1 MTNLKKLAKRTIA
14 VVIALTLLFSMC
26 ITAAVPATAASE
38 TVIESALIPATVA
51 DDYVVGRSYKKL
63 TDLAGGG
70 VNIAFTR
77 YGAYEPYHYGVNMG
91 AFDGI
96 KLHFSNYVN
105 NNTDATVYGNGKLLL
120 MLANA
125 SAGSSARGANC
136 IKFKPEVVGILI
148 DTVSGA
154 LQLVEQDNEDFTSYT
169 VIKTIATSSALTY
182 ANFTGKEFTV
192 SFNKSGTDVAVTLV
206 VGGTTVS
213 GTMTA
218 TELANFK
225 YCPTDVATYVS
236 VGSVDSN
243 SEIYNNW
250 SVNFLGYK
258 KTYTLAANSQVAGGT
273 VANLISVIDSIPD
286 TVTLADANTILTAQ
300 ALYNAFGASSKAQ
313 VTNAAKL
320 ESAFSTL
327 TALREQNLYAPTPT
341 YYSAAPAYEN
351 QFPQNSYRT
360 LFTTKTTDG
369 FKVDF
374 NRAENYYYDT
384 QQARSTTLSGKYA
397 LDGLYI
403 SMKNFSY
410 TKQSDFY
417 LAFTSGNIGA
427 AWDGTAAS
435 AKEQLVL
442 YMGQDTNT
450 LMLAGCGMTAPISL
464 GDNTIVTRSN
474 IVGKDVS
481 FEWHAAANGDYYIY
495 ITVGAQVAGY
505 RVSKAQLAAA
515 TGLDVNNVRIT
526 LSAPSTGND
535 FEVELDGIYA
545 ETSSSVKNVMNA
557 IDALTASS
565 SESAVNSAYAAYLAL
580 SASDKT
586 HVINYPEL
594 NALRQSFRTVDE
606 NGYDEDGYYV
616 PTTDDIFDISP
627 TSIALAATN
636 AANGGVKID
645 STGAVW
651 GMRTRLKDRY
661 VVEDI
666 TLRFDN
672 YNPNNGSFILGLAS
686 GVQNTSTWNKEAATG
701 RFGIFFL
708 IGYDNSVWVT
718 VPYQANTMAR
728 LITDEKLSVDNLM
741 NKEFVVNVKTQP
753 YNYTYTSS
761 AGPVTVERYKITFAI
776 TIDGKT
782 ITANVDDKV
791 TTTPVGGNHS
801 ATMDQFRPDN
811 AQVLIQSVGDYNPA
825 TGEGSYGIR
834 HNASID
840 LTGIIF
846 NELTSAQQTAA
857 NAVISAINAL
867 PDTATTGIQDDVDA
881 VWKQYYSLVEP
892 KVRAAVTNFDK
903 LQALHDAL
911 LNLRRGDSIVTEY
924 IAKDVATSKIDNS
937 ALVTPYKPD
946 SEVSYDSTGY
956 WPDYTK
962 DLVMAEVN
970 LKLASDGGTILA
982 KDIEPMLQHLAE
994 TGVNGLWV
1002 MPIHDQGVDN
1012 TSIYCNYGPH
1022 TICPYL
1028 TGVLPYGTD
1037 YSEFDGDYTKAFAN
1051 FKKFV
1056 DLAHSYNIRIFIDI
1070 VPWGVSHYAPIV
1082 TEHPE
1087 FFYGESSWGGK
1098 AYDEN
1103 NKNGKFAQ
1111 LEAWYKESIVNTYMA
1126 TGVDG
1131 IRWDLE
1137 PNHFGYDTV
1146 ESVRAT
1152 LTANGKKPLFFSE
1165 DINNRGTGAYAFE
1178 QCYGITGKGVGSQT
1192 VSEVFFRDIDIVEA
1206 IKTGAHIGVSTTRPA
1221 WATNGAAK
1229 YYAYQMSSHDVVGYH
1244 QSSLASWAYEYAF
1257 SSFIPIFYMGEQ
1269 WQSAHT
1275 GGLAGYK
1282 INWAELNNADN
1293 AAYFESVKQLI
1304 GLRWLYKDIVNSTVD
1319 NHKNTNICSVDVI
1332 GTDLVKGYARYAG
1345 NQAVVVVPNVNE
1357 RSTAAATF
1365 TVELPMANMGLNGH
1379 TYYTVTDMLTG
1390 DMIVSGSAAQVSYF
1404 SDVIEHNT
1412 AGVYLVSANET
1423 DVTWSIDEEGTLT
1436 INGEGAITDAP
1447 WASAFATAKVIEI
1460 QEGITSVPAD
1470 AFANF
1475 TAAKRAELPATLESM
1490 PALSKDVIIV
1500 AAKGSAIEALA
1511 KAAGYTVINDTTII
1525 MNSVVVTKNSGISK
1539 VEVYVSA
1546 DIYNMYDGLKV
1557 VWGNNNAVT
1566 KKTTR
1571 GNTIIFNFTTT
1582 SSNFNVWLT
1591 DGSATS
1597 EVVAIDMSKMAVGG
1611 KYFYDGKTAYGDANE
1626 DGVLNIKDLVR
1637 AKKMVADIEAKNT
1650 KADVNGDYDV
1660 TVADLALTAKL
1671 IIKAKNM
1678 ECHIVTFLNA
1688 SGTVHEVAAVP
1699 SGCKAISTIAPKVE
1713 GQVFVGWEPSIANI
1727 TADTTLRPVY
1737 GGDEDADFSEDN
1749 LSGTIPEDWEYG
1761 D

>member
-1 MTNLKKLAKRTIA
+1 MTNFNHRAKKVVA

-26 ITAAVPATAASE
+26 ITSAVPATAASE
-38 TVIESALIPATVA
+38 TVTESALISAAAA

-70 VNIAFTR
+70 VNIAFTQ
-77 YGAYEPYHYGVNMG
+77 YGGYEPYHYGVNMG

-125 SAGSSARGANC
+125 SAGSSTRGAHC
-136 IKFKPEVVGILI
+136 IKFKPEVVGVLI

-154 LQLVEQDNEDFTSYT
+154 LQLVEQDNENFTSYT

-192 SFNKSGTDVAVTLV
+192 SFNKSGTDMVVTLV

-243 SEIYNNW
+243 ANIYNNW
-250 SVNFLGYK
+250 SINFLGYK

-273 VANLISVIDSIPD
+273 VQNVIDYIAAIPE
-286 TVTLADANTILTAQ
+286 TVTLDAADAILRAK
-300 ALYNAFGASSKAQ
+300 ALYDACGAKAQ

-320 ESAFSTL
+320 TSAFSAL

-341 YYSAAPAYEN
+341 YYSAAPAYAN
-351 QFPQNSYRT
+351 QFPENSYRT

-374 NRAENYYYDT
+374 NRAENFGVDI
-384 QQARSTTLSGKYA
+384 QQARSTTLAGKYA

-427 AWDGTAAS
+427 AWDGTADS

-464 GDNTIVTRSN
+464 GNNSIVTRN
-474 IVGKDVS
+474 NLVGKDVS
-481 FEWHAAANGDYYIY
+481 FEWHKAANGDYYLY

-505 RVSKAQLAAA
+505 RVSAAQIAAA

-526 LSAPSTGND
+526 LSAPSVGND

-565 SESAVNSAYAAYLAL
+565 TEATVNSAYAAYLAL

-594 NALRQSFRTVDE
+594 NALRQSLRTVDE

-645 STGAVW
+645 ATGAVW
-651 GMRTRLKDRY
+651 GMRTRLKERY

-672 YNPNNGSFILGLAS
+672 YNPNNGSFIVGLAS
-686 GVQNTSTWNKEAATG
+686 DVNNTSTWNREAATG

-708 IGYDNSVWVT
+708 IGYDNSIWVT

-741 NKEFVVNVKTQP
+741 NKEFVVNIKAQP
-753 YNYTYTSS
+753 YNFTYTSS

-776 TIDGKT
+776 TVDGKT
-782 ITANVDDKV
+782 ISANIDNKI
-791 TTTPVGGNHS
+791 TTTPVGGTYS
-801 ATMDQFRPDN
+801 GAMDQFRLDN
-811 AQVLIQSVGDYNPA
+811 AQVLVQSVGDYNPA

-857 NAVISAINAL
+857 NTVISAINAL

-892 KVRAAVTNFDK
+892 EVRAAVTNFDK
-903 LQALHDAL
+903 LQALHDAIF
-911 LNLRRGDSIVTEY
+911 NLRKGSSIVTEY
-924 IAKDVATSKIDNS
+924 IDKNVAVSKIDNS
-937 ALVTPYKPD
+937 SLVTPYKPD

-970 LKLASDGGTILA
+970 LAKASDGGTILA
-982 KDIEPMLQHLAE
+982 KDIEPVLRHYAE

-1028 TGVLPYGTD
+1028 TGVLDYGTD
-1037 YSEFDGDYTKAFAN
+1037 YSKFDGDYTQGFAN
-1051 FKKFV
+1051 FKEFV

-1070 VPWGVSHYAPIV
+1070 VPWGVSYKAP
-1082 TEHPE
+1082 
-1087 FFYGESSWGGK
+1087 FYLNNPNYFTGDSGWGG
-1098 AYDEN
+1098 AEYDYDNAE
-1103 NKNGKFAQ
+1103 
-1111 LEAWYKESIVNTYMA
+1111 LEAWYKESVVNTYMA

-1146 ESVRAT
+1146 KEIRET
-1152 LTANGKKPLFFSE
+1152 LNANGKKPLFFSE

-1178 QCYGITGKGVGSQT
+1178 QCYGISGKGVGSQT

-1206 IKTGAHIGVSTTRPA
+1206 IKTGAHIGASTTRPT
-1221 WATNGAAK
+1221 WSTNGTAK
-1229 YYAYQMSSHDVVGYH
+1229 YYAYQVSSHDVIGYH
-1244 QSSLASWAYEYAF
+1244 HASLASWAYEYAF
-1257 SSFIPIFYMGEQ
+1257 SSFIPIFYTGEE
-1269 WQSAHT
+1269 WCASHT

-1282 INWAELNNADN
+1282 VNWDELNNADN
-1293 AAYFESVKQLI
+1293 AKYFESVKQLLA
-1304 GLRWLYKDIVNSTVD
+1304 LRWMYKDILNSNVD

-1357 RSTAAATF
+1357 RSTADATF
-1365 TVELPMANMGLNGH
+1365 TVELPMTDMGLGGH

-1423 DVTWSIDEEGTLT
+1423 DVTWSLAEDGTLT
-1436 INGEGAITDAP
+1436 INGEGTITGAP
-1447 WASAFATAKVIEI
+1447 WASAFATAKVIKV
-1460 QEGITSVPAD
+1460 QEGITSVPTD

-1475 TAAKRAELPATLESM
+1475 TSVKRAYLPASLETL
-1490 PALSKDVIIV
+1490 PVLSKDIVIV
-1500 AAKGSAIEALA
+1500 ADKGSTIEGLA
-1511 KAAGYTVINDTTII
+1511 KAAGYTVINDASII
-1525 MNSVVVTKNSGISK
+1525 MNSVVVTKNNGFGK

-1546 DIYNMYDGLKV
+1546 DVYNMYEDLTV
-1557 VWGNNNAVT
+1557 VWGNNTSVT
-1566 KKTTR
+1566 NKTIK
-1571 GNTIIFNFTTT
+1571 GNTIIFSFTAM
-1582 SSNFNVWLT
+1582 SNNFNIWLT
-1591 DGSATS
+1591 DGSSTS
-1597 EVVAIDMSKMAVGG
+1597 NMVTVDMSKMTTGK
-1611 KYFYDGKTAYGDANE
+1611 KYFYDGKAAYGDANE
-1626 DGVLNIKDLVR
+1626 DGVLNIKDLIR
-1637 AKKMVADIEAKNT
+1637 AKKMVADIEAKNK
-1650 KADVNGDYDV
+1650 KADVNGDYNV
-1660 TVADLALTAKL
+1660 TVTDLTLIAKL
-1671 IIKAKNM
+1671 IVKAKNM
-1678 ECHIVTFLNA
+1678 ECHIVTFLNE
-1688 SGTVHEVAAVP
+1688 SGTLHEVAAVP

-1713 GQVFVGWEPSIANI
+1713 GQVFVGWEPSIASI
-1727 TADTTLRPVY
+1727 TADTVVRPVY
-1737 GGDEDADFSEDN
+1737 GGDNDADFSEDD

>member
-70 VNIAFTR
+70 VNIAFTQ
-77 YGAYEPYHYGVNMG
+77 YSAYEPYHYGVNMG

-125 SAGSSARGANC
+125 SAGSSTRGADC
-136 IKFKPEVVGILI
+136 IKFKPEVLGILI
-148 DTVSGA
+148 DTVSGK
-154 LQLVEQDNEDFTSYT
+154 LQLVERDSTTGGAPYT
-169 VIKTIATSSALTY
+169 VVEELAKNPSLEY
-182 ANFTGKEFTV
+182 DNFKGKEFTV
-192 SFNKSGTDVAVTLV
+192 SFNKSGENVAVDV
-206 VGGTTVS
+206 VVNGTTVS
-213 GTMTA
+213 GTLTA
-218 TELANFK
+218 TDLASFK

-236 VGSVDSN
+236 VGGVDDSGV
-243 SEIYNNW
+243 ENNW

-258 KTYTLAANSQVAGGT
+258 KTYTLAATSQVAGGT
-273 VANLISVIDSIPD
+273 VQDVIDYIAAIPE
-286 TVTLADANTILTAQ
+286 TVTLDAADAILRAK
-300 ALYNAFGASSKAQ
+300 ALYDACGAKAQ

-341 YYSAAPAYEN
+341 YYSVAPAYEN
-351 QFPQNSYRT
+351 QFPQNEYRT
-360 LFTTKTTDG
+360 LFTTKTADG

-374 NRAENYYYDT
+374 NRAECFGVDI
-384 QQARSTTLSGKYA
+384 QQARSTTLAGKYA

-427 AWDGTAAS
+427 AWDGTADS

-474 IVGKDVS
+474 LVGKDVS

-505 RVSKAQLAAA
+505 RVSAAQIAAA

-557 IDALTASS
+557 IAALTASS
-565 SESAVNSAYAAYLAL
+565 TEATVNSAYAAYLAL

-606 NGYDEDGYYV
+606 NGYDDDGYYV

-636 AANGGVKID
+636 AQNGGVKID
-645 STGAVW
+645 ATGAVW

-718 VPYQANTMAR
+718 VPHQANTMAR
-728 LITDEKLSVDNLM
+728 LITDEKLSVDNLI
-741 NKEFVVNVKTQP
+741 NKEFVVNVKSQP
-753 YNYTYTSS
+753 YNFTYTSS
-761 AGPVTVERYKITFAI
+761 AGPVTVERYKMTFAI
-776 TIDGKT
+776 TVDGKT
-782 ITANVDDKV
+782 ISANVDDKV
-791 TTTPVGGNHS
+791 TTTPVGGPYS
-801 ATMDQFRPDN
+801 GVMDQFRLDN
-811 AQVLIQSVGDYNPA
+811 AQVLIQSVGDYNPETAAGTYGSRHSA
-825 TGEGSYGIR
+825 T
-834 HNASID
+834 ID

-867 PDTATTGIQDDVDA
+867 PDTATSDIQDDVDA

-924 IAKDVATSKIDNS
+924 IAKDVAVSKIDNS

-1028 TGVLPYGTD
+1028 TGVLDSGTD
-1037 YSEFDGDYTKAFAN
+1037 YSKFDGDYTQGFAN
-1051 FKKFV
+1051 FKEFV

-1070 VPWGVSHYAPIV
+1070 VPWGVSYKAP
-1082 TEHPE
+1082 
-1087 FFYGESSWGGK
+1087 FYIENQNYFTGDSGWGG
-1098 AYDEN
+1098 AEYDYN
-1103 NKNGKFAQ
+1103 NAE
-1111 LEAWYKESIVNTYMA
+1111 LEAWYKDSVVNTYMA

-1146 ESVRAT
+1146 EDIRAT
-1152 LTANGKKPLFFSE
+1152 LNANGKKPLFFSE

-1206 IKTGAHIGVSTTRPA
+1206 IKTGAHIGASTTRPA

-1282 INWAELNNADN
+1282 INWAELSNADN
-1293 AAYFESVKQLI
+1293 AKYFENVKQLLA
-1304 GLRWLYKDIVNSTVD
+1304 LRWMYKDILNSNVD
-1319 NHKNTNICSVDVI
+1319 NHKDTNICSVDVI

-1365 TVELPMANMGLNGH
+1365 TVELPMTDMGLDGH

-1390 DMIVSGSAAQVSYF
+1390 DMIVSGSAAEVSYF
-1404 SDVIEHNT
+1404 SDVIEYNT

-1423 DVTWSIDEEGTLT
+1423 DVTWSLAEDGTLT

-1447 WASAFATAKVIEI
+1447 WASAFATTKVIKI

-1475 TAAKRAELPATLESM
+1475 DGLKAAHLPSTLM
-1490 PALSKDVIIV
+1490 TLPNLSNDVIIIADRGSDIEK
-1500 AAKGSAIEALA
+1500 AAKE
-1511 KAAGYTVINDTTII
+1511 AGYTVVGELKFNID
-1525 MNSVVVTKNSGISK
+1525 SVVVSK
-1539 VEVYVSA
+1539 RANAATVKVYA
-1546 DIYNMYDGLKV
+1546 DSNLFKVYDGLKLV
-1557 VWGNNNAVT
+1557 YGSNT
-1566 KKTTR
+1566 KNQYTQK
-1571 GNTIIFNFTTT
+1571 GAKVEFSITT
-1582 SSNFNVWLT
+1582 SLTDFNIYLT
-1591 DGSATS
+1591 DGKNTTQA
-1597 EVVAIDMSKMAVGG
+1597 VAIDMSKMQSG
-1611 KYFYDGKTAYGDANE
+1611 KSYAIYGDTAYGDANG
-1626 DGVLNIKDLVR
+1626 DGVTNVKDLVR
-1637 AKKMVADIEAKNT
+1637 TKKIVAQLEASNND
-1650 KADVNGDYDV
+1650 ADLNGDKVVTTADLTLIAKIIVNSKKLECCVVTFADYDGTIYDV
-1660 TVADLALTAKL
+1660 TV
-1671 IIKAKNM
+1671 
-1678 ECHIVTFLNA
+1678 
-1688 SGTVHEVAAVP
+1688 VP
-1699 SGCKAISTIAPKVE
+1699 AGCKATTSVKPAKE
-1713 GQVFVGWEPSIANI
+1713 GEIFVGWSQSLVGVSANMTVYPS
-1727 TADTTLRPVY
+1727 Y
-1737 GGDEDADFSEDN
+1737 GGETDADFSGNDM
-1749 LSGTIPEDWEYG
+1749 SGTIPEDWEYG